1 MNTSIIRG
9 RALTFK
15 RRPNS
20 ATDTESYN
28 FIEDGALFVKNG
40 IISKL
45 GSFTYVKADAPI
57 DVVIYDHRPHLIV
70 PGFIDTHLHF
80 PQTQIIG
87 SYASNLLEWLNTYTF
102 IEEQKYKDSLHC
114 KNMAKQFFS
123 TLINHGTTTA
133 AAFCTTHPESVEA
146 FFTES
151 HQRNMLMIGGK
162 VMMDRNAPAELL
174 DTPQSSYDNTKM
186 LINKWHG
193 VGRQYYAISPRFAI
207 TSTPEQLEMSKSLI
221 HEHPDCYLQT
231 HLSENKEE
239 IALAKKLY
247 PDCNNYTSIYQ
258 RYNLLGPNSLF
269 GHCIHLS
276 EKEMAIMS
284 ETKSVAVFCPT
295 SNLFLGSGLFNL
307 QNFLKQKPNVRIAVG
322 TDIGGGTDY
331 SMLKTMDEAYKIL
344 QLQRQRFSPIESF
357 YQITLGNAQALS
369 LENKIGTF
377 GIESDADI
385 IVLDAKATSAMKN
398 RMDTVKNIAEE
409 LFVLQTMSDDR
420 SVAQVYIKG
429 KPSKNL
435 Q

>member
-9 RALTFK
+9 RTLTFN

-20 ATDTESYN
+20 STDTESYN

-114 KNMAKQFFS
+114 QNMAKQFFS

-207 TSTPEQLEMSKSLI
+207 TSTPEQLEVSKSLI
-221 HEHPDCYLQT
+221 HEYPDCYLQT

-258 RYNLLGPNSLF
+258 RYNFLGPNSLF

-385 IVLDAKATSAMKN
+385 TVLDAKATSAMKI

-420 SVAQVYIKG
+420 SVTQVYIKG
-429 KPSKNL
+429 IPSKNIH
-435 Q
+435 

>member
-1 MNTSIIRG
+1 MNSAIIRG
-9 RALTFK
+9 RTLTFK
-15 RRPNS
+15 KKPDS
-20 ATDTESYN
+20 ANDTESYN
-28 FIEDGALFVKNG
+28 FIEDGAVLVTDG
-40 IISKL
+40 IITKLDSFSNIIAEASKEI
-45 GSFTYVKADAPI
+45 TV
-57 DVVIYDHRPHLIV
+57 YDHRPHLVV

-80 PQTQIIG
+80 PQIHIVS

-207 TSTPEQLEMSKSLI
+207 TSTPEQLEMSRTLI
-221 HEHPDCYLQT
+221 NEHSDCYLQT
-231 HLSENKEE
+231 HLSESKEE
-239 IALAKKLY
+239 IALAKELY
-247 PDCNNYTSIYQ
+247 PDYKDYTSIYQ
-258 RYNLLGPNSLF
+258 RYNLLGPNSLL

-276 EKEMAIMS
+276 DREVTILG

-307 QNFLKQKPNVRIAVG
+307 QNFLKQKPSVRVAAG
-322 TDIGGGTDY
+322 TDIGGGTNY

-357 YQITLGNAQALS
+357 YQITLGNARALS

-385 IVLDAKATSAMKN
+385 TVLDAKATSAMKI

>member
-1 MNTSIIRG
+1 V
-9 RALTFK
+9 F
-15 RRPNS
+15 
-20 ATDTESYN
+20 
-28 FIEDGALFVKNG
+28 DGALFVKNG

-80 PQTQIIG
+80 PQSQIIG

-207 TSTPEQLEMSKSLI
+207 TSSPEQLEMSKSLV
-221 HEHPDCYLQT
+221 HEHPDCYSQ
-231 HLSENKEE
+231 
-239 IALAKKLY
+239 
-247 PDCNNYTSIYQ
+247 
-258 RYNLLGPNSLF
+258 
-269 GHCIHLS
+269 
-276 EKEMAIMS
+276 
-284 ETKSVAVFCPT
+284 V
-295 SNLFLGSGLFNL
+295 
-307 QNFLKQKPNVRIAVG
+307 
-322 TDIGGGTDY
+322 
-331 SMLKTMDEAYKIL
+331 
-344 QLQRQRFSPIESF
+344 
-357 YQITLGNAQALS
+357 
-369 LENKIGTF
+369 
-377 GIESDADI
+377 
-385 IVLDAKATSAMKN
+385 VLDLK
-398 RMDTVKNIAEE
+398 
-409 LFVLQTMSDDR
+409 
-420 SVAQVYIKG
+420 
-429 KPSKNL
+429 
-435 Q
+435 

>member
-1 MNTSIIRG
+1 MNSSIIRG
-9 RALTFK
+9 RTLTFK
-15 RRPNS
+15 RKPNS
-20 ATDTESYN
+20 ISDHDSYS
-28 FIEDGALFVKNG
+28 FIEDGALLVKNG
-40 IISKL
+40 IILKL
-45 GSFTYVKADAPI
+45 GSFSDVKADAPT
-57 DVVIYDHRPHLIV
+57 DVVNYDHRPHLIV

-80 PQTQIIG
+80 PQTQIIA

-102 IEEQKYKDSLHC
+102 VEEQKYNNPLHC
-114 KNMAKQFFS
+114 QNMAKQFFS
-123 TLINHGTTTA
+123 SLINHGTTTA

-162 VMMDRNAPAELL
+162 VMMDRNAPTELL
-174 DTPQSSYDNTKM
+174 DTPQSSYDTTKM
-186 LINKWHG
+186 LIDKWHG

-207 TSTPEQLEMSKSLI
+207 TSSPEQLEMSKSLV
-221 HEHPDCYLQT
+221 HEHPDCYFQT
-231 HLSENKEE
+231 HLSENKDE

-247 PDCNNYTSIYQ
+247 PSCNDYTEIYE
-258 RYNLLGPNSLF
+258 RYSLLGAKSLF

-276 EKEMAIMS
+276 EKELASMS

-307 QNFLKQKPNVRIAVG
+307 QNFSKQHPPVKIATG
-322 TDIGGGTDY
+322 TDIGGGTNY

-344 QLQRQRFSPIESF
+344 QLQDQRLSPIESF
-357 YQITLGNAQALS
+357 YQITLGNALALS

-377 GIESDADI
+377 EIESDADI
-385 IVLDAKATSAMKN
+385 TVLDSRATSPMKF
-398 RMDTVKNIAEE
+398 RMETVKTIIEE

-435 Q
+435 H